1 MKLYHNCDVADL
13 EKILKDGL
21 QPLSVTKNDRW
32 ENNRRGNNS
41 KDVVYL
47 FNPISELNSFT
58 SYGVVLLEVEVEATR
73 NEMASNDKYYGI
85 YEEFV
90 VPEVRSENIKRIII
104 PAIFAEKTKK
114 YLSPETL
121 KKVEF
126 VKMTAN
132 ILGETKIEATEELL
146 ERFAKTCGISL
157 EEERY
162 FTGVKKNR
170 QIISLCDVVYGEVV
184 EIEEKKSE
192 TINFAELQK
201 EVLKNLEGETVRK
214 AFFFIKKGLENRGC
228 EEISVSFEKETFSVY
243 FYDNNYQYRVLKVN
257 SQTAEFIEK

>member
-13 EKILKDGL
+13 EKILKEGL

-32 ENNRRGNNS
+32 ESNSRGNNS
-41 KDVVYL
+41 TDVVYL
-47 FNPISELNSFT
+47 FKPISELNSFPL
-58 SYGVVLLEVEVEATR
+58 YGIVLLEVEVEATR

-90 VPEVRSENIKRIII
+90 VPEVRPEKIKKIMI

-114 YLSPETL
+114 YLSQETL

-126 VKMTAN
+126 VAMTAK
-132 ILGETKIEATEELL
+132 ILEDTKIEAAEELL

-170 QIISLCDVVYGEVV
+170 QIISLCDVVYGDFVK
-184 EIEEKKSE
+184 IEEKKSQA
-192 TINFAELQK
+192 INFAELQK
-201 EVLKNLEGETVRK
+201 EVLKNLEGEDVRK

-243 FYDNNYQYRVLKVN
+243 FYDNNYQYNILRVN

>member
-13 EKILKDGL
+13 EKILKEGL

-32 ENNRRGNNS
+32 DSSSRGNNS
-41 KDVVYL
+41 TDVVYL
-47 FNPISELNSFT
+47 FNPISELNSFPT
-58 SYGVVLLEVEVEATR
+58 YGIVLLEVEVEATR
-73 NEMASNDKYYGI
+73 NEMASNDKYYEI
-85 YEEFV
+85 YEEFA
-90 VPEVRSENIKRIII
+90 VPEVRPEKIKRIMI

-114 YLSPETL
+114 YLSQETL

-126 VKMTAN
+126 VAMTAN
-132 ILGETKIEATEELL
+132 VCEDTKIEATEELL
-146 ERFAKTCGISL
+146 ERFVKTCGISL

-162 FTGVKKNR
+162 FTGIKKDR
-170 QIISLCDVVYGEVV
+170 QIINLCNVVYGDIVKV
-184 EIEEKKSE
+184 EEKKSE

-201 EVLKNLEGETVRK
+201 EVLKNLEGEDMRR

-228 EEISVSFEKETFSVY
+228 EEISVSFEKETFLVY

-257 SQTAEFIEK
+257 SQTAEFTEK